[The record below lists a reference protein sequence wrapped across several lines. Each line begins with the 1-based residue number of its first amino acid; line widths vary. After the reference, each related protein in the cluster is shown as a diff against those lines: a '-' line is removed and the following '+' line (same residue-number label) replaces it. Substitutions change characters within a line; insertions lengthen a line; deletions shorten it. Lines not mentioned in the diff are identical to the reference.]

1 MHGSFGEPILGL
13 LRQSCGPSRRRRGRL
28 RPYACGADDRRF
40 FGAQPLDLDARPE
53 AETKDAARG
62 ILPVRSD
69 ADFIEAILLTGA
81 GGRQA
86 ATAGRA
92 TLRRRHDVI
101 AAPAL
106 ARRVERLSEVGR
118 VRLVAAGSHVVVIA
132 AGSDDE

>member
-1 MHGSFGEPILGL
+1 MHGSLGETIFGL
-13 LRQSCGPSRRRRGRL
+13 LRQSCGTSRRRGGRW
-28 RPYACGADDRRF
+28 RPQTCGADDRRF

-53 AETKDAARG
+53 AETKDAACG

-69 ADFIEAILLTGA
+69 ADFVEAILLTVA

-86 ATAGRA
+86 AAAGRA

-106 ARRVERLSEVGR
+106 ARR
-118 VRLVAAGSHVVVIA
+118 
-132 AGSDDE
+132 

>member
-1 MHGSFGEPILGL
+1 MHGSPGETIFGL
-13 LRQSCGPSRRRRGRL
+13 LQQTAGTRGRRRGRL
-28 RPYACGADDRRF
+28 RPQACGADDRRF

-53 AETKDAARG
+53 AETKDAACG
-62 ILPVRSD
+62 ILPVRRD
-69 ADFIEAILLTGA
+69 ADFVEAILLTGA

-86 ATAGRA
+86 AAAGRA

-118 VRLVAAGSHVVVIA
+118 VRLVAAGSHVVVVA